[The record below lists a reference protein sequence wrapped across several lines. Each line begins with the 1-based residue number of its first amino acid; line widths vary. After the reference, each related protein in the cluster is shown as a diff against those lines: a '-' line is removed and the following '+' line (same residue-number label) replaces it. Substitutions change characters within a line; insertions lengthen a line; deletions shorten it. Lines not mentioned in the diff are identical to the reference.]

1 MSLIEKIDA
10 EIAEVETDRIDIK
23 DGRERDVWNNGY
35 DKGMKKGL
43 QIAKRIILSEQ
54 KEPIGNSEQLTEQ
67 KEPCDFCKYIYTIE
81 ATSYTYTEPIA
92 SLSGLS
98 EINYCPKCGRPLN
111 QPYME

>member
-54 KEPIGNSEQLTEQ
+54 KEPIGNSEQLTER
-67 KEPCDFCKYIYTIE
+67 KEPCEGCKHNGNYENELEYGYPSPRTKCKRRCNDN
-81 ATSYTYTEPIA
+81 YQPYTE
-92 SLSGLS
+92 S
-98 EINYCPKCGRPLN
+98 
-111 QPYME
+111 